1 MKEALKQAEIAQ
13 SKGEVP
19 VGAVIVYNGKII
31 AKGRNRRK
39 QLETTDAHA
48 EMDAIKKANRKI
60 GSWRLEDCD
69 LYVTLEPCPMCA
81 GAIFQA
87 RIRKVYYGAPDPKA
101 GALGTLYRINE
112 DTRLNHQFA
121 VEPGVCEEECAAL
134 LKAFFAQRR
143 ANAKQLKRASS
154 SGDVVSIP
162 REGKG
167 GADEDC

>member
-101 GALGTLYRINE
+101 GALGGRYNMFHVE
-112 DTRLNHQFA
+112 QLNHYP
-121 VEPGVCEEECAAL
+121 EIEGGILEEECSQIL
-134 LKAFFAQRR
+134 TGFFKELRKKLSQ
-143 ANAKQLKRASS
+143 Q
-154 SGDVVSIP
+154 
-162 REGKG
+162 
-167 GADEDC
+167 